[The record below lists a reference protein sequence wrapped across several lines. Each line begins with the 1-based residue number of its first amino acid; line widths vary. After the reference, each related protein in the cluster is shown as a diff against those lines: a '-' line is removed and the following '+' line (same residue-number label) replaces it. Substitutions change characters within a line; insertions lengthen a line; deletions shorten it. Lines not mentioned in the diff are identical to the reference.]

1 MDMLYKWRKIILL
14 RTTSK
19 SSLKVVTDGVCR
31 EGNLYRDTYFLSFI
45 LAGPSVFFLLFTFY
59 LFFLLFFLSDK
70 TFYFQCGPVF

>member
-45 LAGPSVFFLLFTFY
+45 LAGPSVFFSPFY
-59 LFFLLFFLSDK
+59 FLLVFFTLFSL
-70 TFYFQCGPVF
+70 G